1 MFYNLLLFPLLL
13 YLLNLIL
20 VKFVFLIDKPSE
32 SFHKIEKKNNIPL
45 SGGLFIF
52 FCLILLSLINLQFY
66 VEPKILFFLI
76 LILILGIFSDIR
88 SNFSPKVRIIFQLFI
103 IIFFVMI
110 NEEILINKTNIEILD
125 LLLNSKIGK
134 YLFTIF
140 CIITLLNGFNFMDG
154 VNGFVSGYIL
164 SILVILNLISLKVT
178 GNYYFN
184 DLIYLFFI
192 FFIFNIFGKSFLGD
206 NGVYISSILLSY
218 LVINLI
224 NLNTLISPIVAV
236 SLLWYPAIENLFTIV
251 RRLSKKKMTY
261 LPDKLHLHSLIY
273 RRLSINFIKYKNSF
287 SGILINILLLPNFI
301 FSYLF
306 YDNSLYLGIVVIIYI
321 TIYLI
326 SYSLLIKRFDDNK
339 GKFSK

>member
-1 MFYNLLLFPLLL
+1 MYYNLLIFPLLL

-20 VKFVFLIDKPSE
+20 LKLVFLIDKPSE

-52 FCLILLSLINLQFY
+52 FCLILLSLINLRFY
-66 VEPKILFFLI
+66 VEPKILFFLS

-88 SNFSPKVRIIFQLFI
+88 SNFSPKGRIIFQLLI
-103 IIFFVMI
+103 IIFFVVI
-110 NEEILINKTNIEILD
+110 NKEILINKTNIEILD
-125 LLLNSKIGK
+125 LLLSSKIGK

-164 SILVILNLISLKVT
+164 SILAILNLISLKVT
-178 GNYYFN
+178 GNYYYN

-192 FFIFNIFGKSFLGD
+192 FFLFNIFGQSFLGD

-224 NLNTLISPIVAV
+224 NLNTSISPIVAV

-273 RRLSINFIKYKNSF
+273 RRLNINLLKYKNSF

-306 YDNSLYLGIVVIIYI
+306 YDNSLYLGMIVIMYI
-321 TIYLI
+321 TVYLI
-326 SYSLLIKRFDDNK
+326 SYSLLIKKFDNNK
-339 GKFSK
+339 GKFSE

>member
-1 MFYNLLLFPLLL
+1 MYYNLLLFPLLL
-13 YLLNLIL
+13 FLINLIL
-20 VKFVFLIDKPSE
+20 VKLVFLIDKPSE
-32 SFHKIEKKNNIPL
+32 SFHKIEKTKNIPL

-52 FCLILLSLINLQFY
+52 FCLILMSLINFQFY
-66 VEPKILFFLI
+66 VEPKILFFLS

-88 SNFSPKVRIIFQLFI
+88 SSFSPKGRIIFQLFI

-110 NEEILINKTNIEILD
+110 NQEILINKTNIEILD
-125 LLLNSKIGK
+125 LLVTSKIGK

-192 FFIFNIFGKSFLGD
+192 FFLFNIFGQSFLGD

-224 NLNTLISPIVAV
+224 NLNNSISPIVAV

-273 RRLSINFIKYKNSF
+273 RRLNINFLKHKNSF
-287 SGILINILLLPNFI
+287 TGILINILLLPNFI

-306 YDNSLYLGIVVIIYI
+306 YDNSLYLGMIVIMYI

-326 SYSLLIKRFDDNK
+326 SYSLLIKKFDDDK
-339 GKFSK
+339 G

>member
-1 MFYNLLLFPLLL
+1 MYYNLLIFPLLL

-20 VKFVFLIDKPSE
+20 LKLVFLIDKPSE

-52 FCLILLSLINLQFY
+52 FCLILLSLINLRFY
-66 VEPKILFFLI
+66 VEPKILFFLS

-88 SNFSPKVRIIFQLFI
+88 SNFSPKGRIIFQLLI
-103 IIFFVMI
+103 IIFFVVI
-110 NEEILINKTNIEILD
+110 NKEILINKTNIEILD
-125 LLLNSKIGK
+125 LLLTSKIGK

-164 SILVILNLISLKVT
+164 SILAILNLISLKVT
-178 GNYYFN
+178 GNYYYN

-192 FFIFNIFGKSFLGD
+192 FFLFNIFGQSFLGD

-224 NLNTLISPIVAV
+224 NLNTSISPIVAV

-273 RRLSINFIKYKNSF
+273 RRLNINLLKYKNSF

-306 YDNSLYLGIVVIIYI
+306 YDNSLYLGMIVIMYI
-321 TIYLI
+321 TVYLI
-326 SYSLLIKRFDDNK
+326 SYSLLIKKFDNNK
-339 GKFSK
+339 GKFSE

>member
-1 MFYNLLLFPLLL
+1 MYYNLLIFPLLL

-20 VKFVFLIDKPSE
+20 LKLVFLIDKPSE

-52 FCLILLSLINLQFY
+52 FCLILLSIINLQFY
-66 VEPKILFFLI
+66 VEPKILFFLS

-88 SNFSPKVRIIFQLFI
+88 SNFSPKGRIIFQLLI
-103 IIFFVMI
+103 IIFFVVI
-110 NEEILINKTNIEILD
+110 NKEILINKTNIEILD
-125 LLLNSKIGK
+125 LLLSSKIGK

-164 SILVILNLISLKVT
+164 SILAILNLISLKVT
-178 GNYYFN
+178 GNYYYN

-192 FFIFNIFGKSFLGD
+192 FFLFNIFGQSFLGD

-224 NLNTLISPIVAV
+224 NLNTSISPIVAV

-273 RRLSINFIKYKNSF
+273 RRLNINLLKYKNSF

-306 YDNSLYLGIVVIIYI
+306 YDNSLYLGMIVIMYI
-321 TIYLI
+321 TVYLI
-326 SYSLLIKRFDDNK
+326 SYSLLIKKFDNNK
-339 GKFSK
+339 GKFSE

>member
-1 MFYNLLLFPLLL
+1 MFYNLLIFPLLL

-32 SFHKIEKKNNIPL
+32 SFHKIEKKNNIHL

-52 FCLILLSLINLQFY
+52 FCLILLSLIDLQFY

-103 IIFFVMI
+103 IIFFVTI

-154 VNGFVSGYIL
+154 VNGFVLRKDIDVFRDKIL
-164 SILVILNLISLKVT
+164 SIYNNKLDKRYMMEKSKQTAIK
-178 GNYYFN
+178 YFN
-184 DLIYLFFI
+184 IKFFENEYT
-192 FFIFNIFGKSFLGD
+192 NI
-206 NGVYISSILLSY
+206 
-218 LVINLI
+218 IN
-224 NLNTLISPIVAV
+224 
-236 SLLWYPAIENLFTIV
+236 
-251 RRLSKKKMTY
+251 K
-261 LPDKLHLHSLIY
+261 
-273 RRLSINFIKYKNSF
+273 
-287 SGILINILLLPNFI
+287 
-301 FSYLF
+301 
-306 YDNSLYLGIVVIIYI
+306 II
-321 TIYLI
+321 
-326 SYSLLIKRFDDNK
+326 
-339 GKFSK
+339 

>member
-1 MFYNLLLFPLLL
+1 MYYNLLIFPLLL

-20 VKFVFLIDKPSE
+20 LKLVFLIDKPSE

-66 VEPKILFFLI
+66 VEPKILFFLS

-88 SNFSPKVRIIFQLFI
+88 SNFSPKGRIIFQLII
-103 IIFFVMI
+103 IIFFVVI
-110 NEEILINKTNIEILD
+110 NKEILINKTNIEILD
-125 LLLNSKIGK
+125 LLLTSKIGK

-164 SILVILNLISLKVT
+164 SILVILNLISLKIT

-192 FFIFNIFGKSFLGD
+192 FFLFNIFGQSFLGD

-224 NLNTLISPIVAV
+224 NLNTSISPIVAV
-236 SLLWYPAIENLFTIV
+236 SLLWYPAIENLFTII

-273 RRLSINFIKYKNSF
+273 RRLNINLLKYKNSF
-287 SGILINILLLPNFI
+287 SGILINILLIPNFI

-306 YDNSLYLGIVVIIYI
+306 YDNGLYLGMIVIMYI

-326 SYSLLIKRFDDNK
+326 SYSLLIKKFDDNK
-339 GKFSK
+339 GKFSE

>member
-1 MFYNLLLFPLLL
+1 MYYNLLIFPLLL

-20 VKFVFLIDKPSE
+20 LKLVFLIDKPSE

-66 VEPKILFFLI
+66 VEPKILFFLS

-88 SNFSPKVRIIFQLFI
+88 SNFSPKGRIIFQLII
-103 IIFFVMI
+103 IIFFVVI
-110 NEEILINKTNIEILD
+110 NKEILINKTNIEILD
-125 LLLNSKIGK
+125 LLLTSKIGK

-164 SILVILNLISLKVT
+164 SILVILNLISLKIT

-192 FFIFNIFGKSFLGD
+192 FFLFNIFGQSFLGD

-224 NLNTLISPIVAV
+224 NLNTSISPIVAV
-236 SLLWYPAIENLFTIV
+236 SLLWYPAIENLFTII

-273 RRLSINFIKYKNSF
+273 RRLNINLLKYKNSF
-287 SGILINILLLPNFI
+287 SGILINILLIPNFI

-306 YDNSLYLGIVVIIYI
+306 YDNGLYLGMIVIMYI

-326 SYSLLIKRFDDNK
+326 SYSLLIKKFDDDK
-339 GKFSK
+339 G